1 MDSQMLV
8 FLTIAAA
15 LTITPGA
22 DTALVTKNVISRGR
36 LAAFFTTLGICLGCL
51 THATLSALG
60 LSAVL
65 SRSATLFEVVKLAGA
80 VYLIYIGAAS
90 LWSAFGMKLRGSQRR
105 TTPDT
110 EPRPEEAVA
119 QVSEARLLRSFTEG
133 LFTNLLNPK
142 VALFYLTFLPQFIAP
157 GESVL
162 KKSLLLALIHVGM
175 GLAWL
180 TIFAALL
187 HTMRNLFSRSSVRR
201 RLEAVTGGLL
211 LAFGLKLAFAK
222 R

>member
-1 MDSQMLV
+1 MNSQMIV
-8 FLTIAAA
+8 FLTIAAV

-22 DTALVTKNVISRGR
+22 DTALVTNNVITRGR

-65 SRSATLFEVVKLAGA
+65 ARSATLFEVVKLAGA
-80 VYLIYIGAAS
+80 IFLIYIGAAS
-90 LWSAFGMKLRGSQRR
+90 LWAAYGNNRSPKSEQAE
-105 TTPDT
+105 T
-110 EPRPEEAVA
+110 ETARSSDPR
-119 QVSEARLLRSFTEG
+119 LTRSFTEG

-157 GESVL
+157 GEPVL

-180 TIFAALL
+180 TIFASLL
-187 HTMRNLFSRSSVRR
+187 HTMSGVFSRSSVRR

-211 LAFGLKLAFAK
+211 IAFGLKLAFAK